1 MATATRLSVPGP
13 PVTVARGSLGSLGA
27 RIVEASPSFRY
38 AIITDS
44 TVGGLHGD
52 RLIASFPDRDRVS
65 MLTVPAGETHKTRDS
80 WATLTDQLSS
90 TGHGRDTTI
99 VAFGGGMIGDL
110 AGFVAATYMRGIN
123 LVHVPTTLLAMVD
136 AAHGGKTGVDTPAG
150 KNLVGVFHASAA
162 IFIDPEVLA
171 TLPLREFQAG
181 LAEILKHGVVQDA
194 QYFTDVVTELPGLL
208 SQSEVGGD
216 RLAQLIVRSVEIKTG
231 IVARDEREHG
241 LRKILNFGH
250 TLGHAIEAAS
260 GYSLLHGEA
269 VAIGMCA
276 EARAAERA
284 GIAEAGTAE
293 AIRGAVCLAGLPT
306 ARPLDVGVERVMQ
319 LARADK
325 KNRSGALEFAL
336 PEKVGRMAG
345 GDSGWTLPLPDA
357 LVEEAMQ

>member
-1 MATATRLSVPGP
+1 MAASRKLTVPGP
-13 PVTVARGSLGSLGA
+13 PVAVTHGSLASLGA
-27 RIVEASPSFRY
+27 EIAKASPSFRY

-44 TVGGLHGD
+44 TVAALYGE
-52 RLIASFPDRDRVS
+52 RLAASFPDKDRTSV
-65 MLTVPAGETHKTRDS
+65 LTVSSGEIHKTRDS

-99 VAFGGGMIGDL
+99 VAFGGGMVGDL

-123 LVHVPTTLLAMVD
+123 LVHVPTTLLALVVS
-136 AAHGGKTGVDTPAG
+136 AHGGKTGVDTPAG
-150 KNLVGVFHASAA
+150 KNLVGVFHAPAA
-162 IFIDPEVLA
+162 VFIDPEVLV

-181 LAEILKHGVVQDA
+181 LAEILKHGIVQDA
-194 QYFTDVVTELPGLL
+194 QYFTDVVAELPGLL
-208 SQSEVGGD
+208 SQSEVKGD
-216 RLAQLIVRSVEIKTG
+216 TLARLIVRSVEIKTG

-241 LRKILNFGH
+241 LRKLLNFGH

-306 ARPLDVGVERVMQ
+306 ALPLDVGVERVMQ

-325 KNRSGALEFAL
+325 KKRSGELEYAL
-336 PEKVGRMAG
+336 PERIGRMAG
-345 GDSGWTLPLPDA
+345 GDSGWTLRLPDD
-357 LVEEAMQ
+357 LVEEVLQ

>member
-1 MATATRLSVPGP
+1 MPALKQLAVAGP
-13 PVTVARGSLGSLGA
+13 PVVVSPGSLARLGPEIA
-27 RIVEASPSFRY
+27 AAAPAFRY

-44 TVGGLHGD
+44 NVGPLFAE
-52 RLIASFPDRDRVS
+52 RVAASFEDRGSVS
-65 MLTVPAGETHKTRDS
+65 ILTIPAGETHKNRDS

-99 VAFGGGMIGDL
+99 VSLGGGMIGDL
-110 AGFVAATYMRGIN
+110 AGFVAATYMRGVP
-123 LVHVPTTLLAMVD
+123 LVHLPTSLLAMVD
-136 AAHGGKTGVDTPAG
+136 SAHGGKTGVDTIGG
-150 KNLVGVFHASAA
+150 KNLVGAFHPAAA

-171 TLPLREFQAG
+171 TLPLREFQSG
-181 LAEILKHGVVQDA
+181 LAEILKHGIVRDV
-194 QYFTDVVTELPGLL
+194 QYFTDVVAGLPGLL
-208 SQSEVGGD
+208 SQSGVSGD
-216 RLAQLIVRSVEIKTG
+216 TLARLIVRSVEIKTE

-250 TLGHAIEAAS
+250 TLGHGIEAAS

-293 AIRGAVCLAGLPT
+293 AVRNAVCRAGLPT
-306 ARPLDVGVERVMQ
+306 ALPLDVGVERVMQ

-325 KNRSGALEFAL
+325 KKRSGGIEYAL
-336 PEKVGRMAG
+336 PERVGRMAG
-345 GDSGWTLPLPDA
+345 RDSGWTLPLPDA
-357 LVEEAMQ
+357 LVQEALQ

>member
-1 MATATRLSVPGP
+1 MPALKQLSVAGP
-13 PVTVARGSLGSLGA
+13 PVVVSPGAVASLGPG
-27 RIVEASPSFRY
+27 IVAAAPAFRY

-44 TVGGLHGD
+44 NVGPLLAERVAG
-52 RLIASFPDRDRVS
+52 SFADRDSVS
-65 MLTVPAGETHKTRDS
+65 ILTVSAGETHKTRDS

-99 VAFGGGMIGDL
+99 IALGGGMVGDL
-110 AGFVAATYMRGIN
+110 AGFVAATYMRGVP
-123 LVHVPTTLLAMVD
+123 LVHVPTSLLAMVD
-136 AAHGGKTGVDTPAG
+136 SAHGGKTGVDTIGG
-150 KNLVGVFHASAA
+150 KNLVGAFHPAAA

-171 TLPLREFQAG
+171 TLPLREFQSG
-181 LAEILKHGVVQDA
+181 VAEILKHGIVRDV
-194 QYFTDVVTELPGLL
+194 QYFTDVVAELPGLL
-208 SQSEVGGD
+208 SQAGVSGD
-216 RLAQLIVRSVEIKTG
+216 SLARLIVRSVEIKTE

-250 TLGHAIEAAS
+250 TLGHGIEAAS

-293 AIRGAVCLAGLPT
+293 AVREAVCRAGLPT
-306 ARPLDVGVERVMQ
+306 ALPLDVGVERVMQ

-325 KNRSGALEFAL
+325 KKRSGGIEYSL
-336 PEKVGRMAG
+336 PERVGRMAG
-345 GDSGWTLPLPDA
+345 RDTGWTLPLPDA
-357 LVEEAMQ
+357 LVQEALQ

>member
-1 MATATRLSVPGP
+1 MPGP
-13 PVTVARGSLGSLGA
+13 PVAISTGNFSRLGA
-27 RIVEASPSFRY
+27 EIAATVPAFRY

-44 TVGGLHGD
+44 TVGPAWAE
-52 RLIASFPDRDRVS
+52 RLSQSFPRSTAVS
-65 MLTVPAGETHKTRDS
+65 VLTVTTGEASKTRDI
-80 WATLTDQLSS
+80 WTTLTDQLSS

-99 VAFGGGMIGDL
+99 LAFGGGMIGDL

-136 AAHGGKTGVDTPAG
+136 AAHGGKTGVDTPGG
-150 KNLVGVFHASAA
+150 KNLVGAFHPAAAVF
-162 IFIDPEVLA
+162 IETEVLT

-181 LAEILKHGVVQDA
+181 LAEILKHGVIQDA
-194 QYFTDVVTELPGLL
+194 DYFSDVLEDLPGLL
-208 SQSEVGGD
+208 SQSAASSD
-216 RLAQLIVRSVEIKTG
+216 KLLQHIVRSIEIKTE

-250 TLGHAIEAAS
+250 TLGHGIEAAS

-293 AIRGAVCLAGLPT
+293 AIRGAVCRAGLPT
-306 ARPLDVGVERVMQ
+306 VLPLDVSVERVMQ

-325 KNRSGALEFAL
+325 KKRSGEVEYAL
-336 PEKVGRMAG
+336 PERIGRMAG
-345 GDSGWTLPLPDA
+345 GDRGWALPLPDD
-357 LVEEAMQ
+357 LVEEALR

>member
-1 MATATRLSVPGP
+1 MAASHRLSVPGP
-13 PVTVARGSLGSLGA
+13 PVTVARGSLGSMGPEIIA
-27 RIVEASPSFRY
+27 ASPSFSY
-38 AIITDS
+38 AIVTDS
-44 TVGGLHGD
+44 TVGPLHGG
-52 RLIASFPDRDRVS
+52 RLAGSFPDHERVS
-65 MLTVPAGETHKTRDS
+65 VLTVPSGESHKTRDS

-99 VAFGGGMIGDL
+99 VALGGGMIGDL
-110 AGFVAATYMRGIN
+110 AGFVAGTYMRGIN

-150 KNLVGVFHASAA
+150 KNLVGVFHRPAA

-181 LAEILKHGVVQDA
+181 LAEILKHGIVQDA
-194 QYFTDVVTELPGLL
+194 QYFTDVVAELPGLL
-208 SQSEVGGD
+208 SQSAAGGD
-216 RLAQLIVRSVEIKTG
+216 SLTRLIVRSVEIKTG

-250 TLGHAIEAAS
+250 TLGHAIETAS

-306 ARPLDVGVERVMQ
+306 ARPLDVSVERVLQ
-319 LARADK
+319 LALADK
-325 KNRSGALEFAL
+325 KKRSGTLEFAL